1 MSEQFLYFLQQMF
14 NGVTL
19 GSTYALIAIGY
30 TMVYGIIGMIN
41 FAHGEVYMIGS
52 YVSFMIIA
60 ALMMMGIDT
69 GWLLVAAGFVGAI
82 VIASAYGWSIERV
95 AYRPVRNSKR
105 LIALISA
112 IGMSIF
118 LQNYVSL
125 TEGSRDVAL
134 PSLFNGQWV
143 VGHSENFSAS
153 ITTMQAVIWIVT
165 FLAMLALTIFI
176 RYSRMGRACRA
187 CAEDLKMASLLGIN
201 TDRVIA
207 LTFVIGAAMAA
218 VAGVL
223 LGQFYGVINPYIGF
237 MAGMK
242 AFTAAVLGG
251 CGLIRPADSGAAGD
265 ADRFSGAPGGRESM
279 KPMHIAMALLSAA
292 MFFVLAGVFM
302 GVQLELDGT
311 KLVVDSA
318 SDVRWQWVF
327 IGTAVVFFFQL
338 LRPAF
343 QKGLKSVSGPKFI
356 LPAIDGST
364 VKQKLFL
371 VALLVLA
378 VAWPFMVSRGTV
390 DIATLTMIY
399 IILGLGLNV
408 VVGLSGLLVL
418 GYGGFYAIGAY
429 TFALLNHYYGLGFW
443 TCLPIAGLMAA
454 AAGFLLGFPVLRL
467 RGDYLAIVTLGFGE
481 IVRILLLNNTEI
493 TGGPNGI
500 SQIPK
505 PTFFGLEFSRTARE
519 GGWDTFSNFFGL
531 KYDPSDR
538 VIFLYLVALLLVVLS
553 LFVINR
559 LLRMPLGR
567 AWEALREDEIACR
580 SLGLSPRRIKLTAFT
595 ISAAFAGF
603 AGTLFAARQG
613 FVSPES
619 FTFAESAFVLA
630 IVVLGGMGSQFAV
643 ILAAILLVVSR
654 ELMRDFNEYSMLML
668 GGLMVL
674 MMIWR
679 PQGLLPMTRPQLKLK
694 NGAAKG
700 EQA

>member
-1 MSEQFLYFLQQMF
+1 
-14 NGVTL
+14 
-19 GSTYALIAIGY
+19 
-30 TMVYGIIGMIN
+30 
-41 FAHGEVYMIGS
+41 
-52 YVSFMIIA
+52 
-60 ALMMMGIDT
+60 
-69 GWLLVAAGFVGAI
+69 
-82 VIASAYGWSIERV
+82 
-95 AYRPVRNSKR
+95 
-105 LIALISA
+105 
-112 IGMSIF
+112 
-118 LQNYVSL
+118 
-125 TEGSRDVAL
+125 
-134 PSLFNGQWV
+134 
-143 VGHSENFSAS
+143 
-153 ITTMQAVIWIVT
+153 
-165 FLAMLALTIFI
+165 
-176 RYSRMGRACRA
+176 
-187 CAEDLKMASLLGIN
+187 
-201 TDRVIA
+201 
-207 LTFVIGAAMAA
+207 
-218 VAGVL
+218 
-223 LGQFYGVINPYIGF
+223 
-237 MAGMK
+237 
-242 AFTAAVLGG
+242 
-251 CGLIRPADSGAAGD
+251 
-265 ADRFSGAPGGRESM
+265 M
-279 KPMHIAMALLSAA
+279 KPMHIVFSLLSAV
-292 MFFVLAGVFM
+292 MFFILASVFM
-302 GVQLELDGT
+302 GVQLSLSGT
-311 KLVVDSA
+311 KLVVNSA
-318 SDVRWQWVF
+318 SSVRWEWVF
-327 IGTAVVFFFQL
+327 IGTAVVFVFQL
-338 LRPAF
+338 LRPLLT
-343 QKGLKSVSGPKFI
+343 KGMKKVSGPKFV
-356 LPAIDGST
+356 LPALDGST
-364 VKQKLFL
+364 PKQKMFL
-371 VALLVLA
+371 LALLVIA

-443 TCLPIAGLMAA
+443 TCLPLAGLVAA

-481 IVRILLLNNTEI
+481 IVRILLLNNTDF

-505 PTFFGLEFSRTARE
+505 PTFFGLEFSRTPRE
-519 GGWDTFSNFFGL
+519 GGWDTFSNFFNVS
-531 KYDPSDR
+531 YDPSDR
-538 VIFLYLVALLLVVLS
+538 VVFLYLVALLLVVIT

-643 ILAAILLVVSR
+643 ILAAVLLVVSR
-654 ELMRDFNEYSMLML
+654 EMMRDLNEYSMLVL

-679 PQGLLPMTRPQLKLK
+679 PQGLLPMTRPHLKLK
-694 NGAAKG
+694 TTDVKG

>member
-1 MSEQFLYFLQQMF
+1 
-14 NGVTL
+14 
-19 GSTYALIAIGY
+19 
-30 TMVYGIIGMIN
+30 
-41 FAHGEVYMIGS
+41 
-52 YVSFMIIA
+52 
-60 ALMMMGIDT
+60 
-69 GWLLVAAGFVGAI
+69 
-82 VIASAYGWSIERV
+82 
-95 AYRPVRNSKR
+95 
-105 LIALISA
+105 
-112 IGMSIF
+112 
-118 LQNYVSL
+118 
-125 TEGSRDVAL
+125 
-134 PSLFNGQWV
+134 
-143 VGHSENFSAS
+143 
-153 ITTMQAVIWIVT
+153 
-165 FLAMLALTIFI
+165 
-176 RYSRMGRACRA
+176 
-187 CAEDLKMASLLGIN
+187 
-201 TDRVIA
+201 
-207 LTFVIGAAMAA
+207 
-218 VAGVL
+218 
-223 LGQFYGVINPYIGF
+223 
-237 MAGMK
+237 
-242 AFTAAVLGG
+242 
-251 CGLIRPADSGAAGD
+251 
-265 ADRFSGAPGGRESM
+265 M
-279 KPMHIAMALLSAA
+279 KPMHFAMALLSAA

-302 GVQLELDGT
+302 GVQLELNGT
-311 KLVVDSA
+311 KLVVDTA
-318 SDVRWQWVF
+318 ADIRWQWIF
-327 IGTAVVFFFQL
+327 IGTAVVFFFQM
-338 LRPAF
+338 LRPMV
-343 QKGLKSVSGPKFI
+343 QKSLKSVSGPKFV

-371 VALLVLA
+371 LALLVIA

-443 TCLPIAGLMAA
+443 TCLPLAGLVSA

-481 IVRILLLNNTEI
+481 IVRILLLNNTEV

-505 PTFFGLEFSRTARE
+505 PTLFGLEFSRSARE
-519 GGWDTFSNFFGL
+519 GGWDTFSNFFGV

-538 VIFLYLVALLLVVLS
+538 VIFLYLVALLLVVFS

-580 SLGLSPRRIKLTAFT
+580 SLGLNPTRIKLTAFT

-643 ILAAILLVVSR
+643 ILAAVLLVVSR

-694 NGAAKG
+694 NGQAKG